1 MNNFSPQSKVWVY
14 QSNRE
19 FNTAE
24 TEEIKKIGLL
34 FTRDWT
40 AHGSQLNASLD
51 ILYNRFIVLMVDEND
66 ASASG
71 CSIDKSLAF
80 IKNIEQQFNCVLL
93 DRMAVAYRNGASVL
107 ACPLPDFKKLLRENK
122 VDKNTTVFN
131 NMVTT
136 KNDFDLKWETA
147 LENSWH
153 KSLLSA
159 SQN

>member
-19 FNTAE
+19 FTASE

-51 ILYNRFIVLMVDEND
+51 ILYNRFIVVMVDEND

-80 IKNIEQQFNCVLL
+80 IK
-93 DRMAVAYRNGASVL
+93 
-107 ACPLPDFKKLLRENK
+107 
-122 VDKNTTVFN
+122 KN
-131 NMVTT
+131 
-136 KNDFDLKWETA
+136 
-147 LENSWH
+147 
-153 KSLLSA
+153 
-159 SQN
+159 

>member
-80 IKNIEQQFNCVLL
+80 IKNIEQQFN
-93 DRMAVAYRNGASVL
+93 
-107 ACPLPDFKKLLRENK
+107 
-122 VDKNTTVFN
+122 
-131 NMVTT
+131 
-136 KNDFDLKWETA
+136 WETA

>member
-19 FNTAE
+19 FNT
-24 TEEIKKIGLL
+24 TEVKEIKKLGLL
-34 FTRDWT
+34 FTTGWT
-40 AHGSQLNASLD
+40 AHGSQLNASLN
-51 ILYNRFIVLMVDEND
+51 ILYNRFIVLIVDEND

-71 CSIDKSLAF
+71 CSIDKSLIF
-80 IKNIEQQFNCVLL
+80 IKKIENQFNCILL
-93 DRMAVAYRNGASVL
+93 DRMAVAYKNGSNVL
-107 ACPLPDFKKLLRENK
+107 ACTLADFKKLLRENK
-122 VDKNTTVFN
+122 VDKNTIVFN

-136 KNDFDLKWETA
+136 KKDFDLTWEST

-153 KSLLSA
+153 KIFLSV